1 MVKTHTLVIDVLCL
15 WMCIGCIGSDNMKEL
30 TRPLSVRFSTR
41 GISRLEHEKV
51 LEGLEEYIDPS
62 SVKAIQKTE
71 NACFVSVNANE
82 TKERLI
88 LEGINIRGTYSSIYD
103 VERVITNVKMPHM
116 GYLTVILFIT

>member
-15 WMCIGCIGSDNMKEL
+15 WMCIGCIGSDNMNEL

-41 GISRLEHEKV
+41 GISRLEHEEV

-62 SVKAIQKTE
+62 SVKAIQITE

-82 TKERLI
+82 TKRKK
-88 LEGINIRGTYSSIYD
+88 G
-103 VERVITNVKMPHM
+103 
-116 GYLTVILFIT
+116 